1 MTNKIKKIQD
11 IIRENWAMLK
21 DIKKK
26 NLITEEQQ
34 KKLAEVMSDDEVAEY
49 VSQKNKKAQDAI
61 KQTRDGRKQTEWF
74 QETIKTRK
82 EDISLIK
89 KVAEKMDVSFEEAY
103 NMLHGGDEL
112 KKKVSNKKESK

>member
-1 MTNKIKKIQD
+1 
-11 IIRENWAMLK
+11 MLK

>member
-1 MTNKIKKIQD
+1 
-11 IIRENWAMLK
+11 MLK

-61 KQTRDGRKQTEWF
+61 KQTRDGRKQTE
-74 QETIKTRK
+74 
-82 EDISLIK
+82 
-89 KVAEKMDVSFEEAY
+89 
-103 NMLHGGDEL
+103 
-112 KKKVSNKKESK
+112 